1 MQTAPHPQPQP
12 WKSTVA
18 GVLTVVI
25 GGIDV
30 LAFLGSIVVVT
41 LFGASSRFTD
51 YVNDQIYPMTS
62 AFFLGWMI
70 AAAVFF
76 AVVAVL
82 AILGGISALERKRWG
97 LALAGS
103 IVAIFGPWW
112 PIGITA
118 VVFTALGRD
127 EFKS

>member
-1 MQTAPHPQPQP
+1 MQTAPQPQPQP

-18 GVLTVVI
+18 GVVTLVI

-30 LAFLGSIVVVT
+30 LAFFSD
-41 LFGASSRFTD
+41 ASRFMR
-51 YVNDQIYPMTS
+51 YVEEQIYPVTLD
-62 AFFLGWMI
+62 FFVAMLI
-70 AAAVFF
+70 VAAVIF